1 MANFIYG
8 KAKQALLNGEI
19 NVLSNNLKILLVNN
33 LYNPSIN
40 LDEYVSDLDPNSI
53 KNRSGIIQNVVSTL
67 GILDADDIEIPVH
80 NGAAFNAVVLYQN
93 GISDSDSRLISY
105 IDTSA
110 GLPFVGVNFSLPV
123 TIIWNND
130 SIKILSL

>member
-1 MANFIYG
+1 MSNFIYG
-8 KAKQALLNGEI
+8 KTKQALLNGQI
-19 NVLSNNLKILLVNN
+19 DVSSDDLKVLLVNS
-33 LYNPSIN
+33 LYIPSVN
-40 LDEYVSDLDPNSI
+40 SDEYVSDIDPTYI
-53 KNRSGIIQNVVSTL
+53 KNRSGIIQNVTNIF
-67 GILDADDIEIPVH
+67 GTLDADDIEIPVH

-93 GISDSDSRLISY
+93 GTSDSDSRLISY